1 MITAK
6 EVKSLRDRTGASMMQ
21 CKKALEESSGDLEEA
36 IKVLQKSG
44 SKVANKKCGREMAE
58 GYIGSY
64 VHGNGKVGVLVEI
77 NCETDFVA
85 KNEEFKELAHDLA
98 MHVAAVSPK
107 YIDYS
112 EIDSEEMKNKK
123 EEVAKEVEKDQ
134 KPANIAEKIIEGK
147 VKKHFDEV
155 CLLTQQF
162 VKNTDF
168 TVEQLITEKIAKLGE
183 NIKVEK
189 IIRFEI

>member
-44 SKVANKKCGREMAE
+44 SKVADKKCGREMAE

>member
-21 CKKALEESSGDLEEA
+21 CKKALEESSGNLEEA

-44 SKVANKKCGREMAE
+44 TKVADKKCGRGMAE
-58 GYIGSY
+58 GCIGSY

-77 NCETDFVA
+77 ICETDFVA
-85 KNEEFKELAHDLA
+85 RNEEFKEFAHDLA
-98 MHVAAVSPK
+98 MHIAAVSPK

-112 EIDSEEMKNKK
+112 EIASEEMKSKK
-123 EEVAKEVEKDQ
+123 EEITEEVKKEN
-134 KPANIAEKIIEGK
+134 KPADIAEKIVEGK
-147 VKKHFDEV
+147 VKKHFDEI
-155 CLLTQQF
+155 CLLNQQF
-162 VKNTDF
+162 VKNPDF
-168 TVEQLITEKIAKLGE
+168 TIEQLITEKIAKLGE
-183 NIKVEK
+183 NIKVEN